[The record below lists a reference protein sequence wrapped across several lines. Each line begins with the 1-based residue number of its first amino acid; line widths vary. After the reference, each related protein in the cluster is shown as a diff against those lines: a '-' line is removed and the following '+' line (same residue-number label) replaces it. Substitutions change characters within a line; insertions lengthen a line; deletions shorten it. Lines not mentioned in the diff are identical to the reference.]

1 MLQPRLVYNDAVRI
15 VRAISGK
22 CDLKV
27 MRDELVNN
35 DRRSRDVTAR
45 ERMAESQNRSK
56 EVVVR
61 LDTINNQ

>member
-1 MLQPRLVYNDAVRI
+1 MRCALCEAF
-15 VRAISGK
+15 SGK

-35 DRRSRDVTAR
+35 DRRSCDVTER

-61 LDTINNQ
+61 LDTINNR